1 VNKATMVER
10 IAELVRE
17 KKIEGISDLRDESDR
32 DGFRVVV
39 ELKRDAVPD
48 VVLNQ
53 LYRFTPLQTNFGAN
67 MVALDAGRPQVM
79 NLKDLL
85 TLFIAFREQVV
96 TRRTKYL
103 LNKAR
108 DRAHILVGLAIAV
121 ANIDEII
128 RVIRTSPDPNAA
140 RETLMSRDWP
150 AKDVA
155 AMITLIDDP
164 RHRLAGDGTARL
176 SMEQAKAILDLR
188 LQRLTA
194 LGREEISEE
203 LDKLAVEI
211 ADYLDILRSRAR
223 VQAIIKGELADVK
236 SEFSTPRKTVIIEQE
251 GEVEDEDL
259 IQRED
264 MVVTVSHAGYVKRV
278 PLSTYRAQRRGGKGR
293 AGMQTRD
300 EDFVSRLFVASTHTP
315 VLFFSSRGQVYKEKV
330 WRLPMAAPNARGK
343 AMINILPLE
352 QGERITTIM
361 PLPEDESSWGNLDV
375 MFATTGGNV
384 RRNKLS
390 DFVDVRRSGI
400 IAMKLDD
407 DEAIVD
413 VQICTEHDDVLLTA
427 AGGQCIRFPVTDVR
441 VFSGRTSMGV
451 RGIALPKGDKLISLA
466 ILRHVEATSDERSAY
481 LKMRRAVVGDA
492 EEAAESDTE
501 ETSSAIQLSSERYVE
516 MSAQEQV
523 VLTVSVNGY
532 GKRTTSYEYRTTG
545 RGGKGIVAMSVNS
558 RNGKLVASFPVEDSD
573 QIMLV
578 TDKGQLIRCPVEG
591 IRIAGRSTQGVI
603 VFDTA
608 EDEHVVSVEHI
619 GEEAENGN
627 GNGG

>member
-1 VNKATMVER
+1 
-10 IAELVRE
+10 
-17 KKIEGISDLRDESDR
+17 
-32 DGFRVVV
+32 
-39 ELKRDAVPD
+39 
-48 VVLNQ
+48 
-53 LYRFTPLQTNFGAN
+53 
-67 MVALDAGRPQVM
+67 
-79 NLKDLL
+79 
-85 TLFIAFREQVV
+85 
-96 TRRTKYL
+96 
-103 LNKAR
+103 
-108 DRAHILVGLAIAV
+108 
-121 ANIDEII
+121 
-128 RVIRTSPDPNAA
+128 
-140 RETLMSRDWP
+140 
-150 AKDVA
+150 
-155 AMITLIDDP
+155 
-164 RHRLAGDGTARL
+164 
-176 SMEQAKAILDLR
+176 
-188 LQRLTA
+188 
-194 LGREEISEE
+194 
-203 LDKLAVEI
+203 
-211 ADYLDILRSRAR
+211 
-223 VQAIIKGELADVK
+223 
-236 SEFSTPRKTVIIEQE
+236 
-251 GEVEDEDL
+251 
-259 IQRED
+259 
-264 MVVTVSHAGYVKRV
+264 
-278 PLSTYRAQRRGGKGR
+278 
-293 AGMQTRD
+293 
-300 EDFVSRLFVASTHTP
+300 
-315 VLFFSSRGQVYKEKV
+315 
-330 WRLPMAAPNARGK
+330 
-343 AMINILPLE
+343 
-352 QGERITTIM
+352 
-361 PLPEDESSWGNLDV
+361 

-413 VQICTEHDDVLLTA
+413 VQICTERDDVLLTA